1 MSNDIYNFPKDVAKG
16 YSNAGF
22 TVIVQDN
29 YYGEKIP
36 YILELMALEKK

>member
-1 MSNDIYNFPKDVAKG
+1 MKR

-29 YYGEKIP
+29 YYGEKLP
-36 YILELMALEKK
+36 YILELLAPEKVEPIV